1 MDVKTSDLTGSSEN
15 RSSPRICLRRSCRL
29 YMGTRL
35 SASSSS
41 SIKRSV
47 SGASPTSI
55 PTPGLRSKLKS
66 LSDIHFSIAGTS
78 RRMVLVDTPSF
89 SEITATVIGL
99 PSILVRIRMID
110 FCRVVSVALFDI
122 VSS

>member
-1 MDVKTSDLTGSSEN
+1 
-15 RSSPRICLRRSCRL
+15 
-29 YMGTRL
+29 
-35 SASSSS
+35 
-41 SIKRSV
+41 
-47 SGASPTSI
+47 
-55 PTPGLRSKLKS
+55 
-66 LSDIHFSIAGTS
+66 
-78 RRMVLVDTPSF
+78 MVLVDTPSF